1 MRHTAW
7 LLVALAACASPDSD
21 PIEVAERFHALRMAG
36 DDGGVHALLTEAD
49 RAAVPLHA
57 FPDALPAG
65 AARQLLSRLQE
76 GAASASLLGTGS
88 DTAAVVLQGAGG
100 GQDTVRL
107 VASSHPLKLW
117 RYERDRVRWRVSM
130 GLAEHVLLDSLAA
143 RMRAHADATDADA
156 VERAEAYL
164 RTAELHPELA
174 RPADV
179 AEASALVRTASAV
192 QALRPE
198 LRLTRAISGTP
209 FLEGQVRNPTG
220 VHIATVRLMVRD
232 ADGAE
237 ESLELWDVAP
247 RSSSA
252 VRQLTRLGRPPL
264 TTRVERIQV
273 Y

>member
-7 LLVALAACASPDSD
+7 LLVVLAACASPDSD

-36 DDGGVHALLTEAD
+36 DHGGVHTLLTEAD

-57 FPDALPAG
+57 FPDALPAA

-76 GAASASLLGTGS
+76 GAASASLLSTGS

-100 GQDTVRL
+100 GQDTVWL
-107 VASSHPLKLW
+107 VASAQPLRLW
-117 RYERDRVRWRVSM
+117 RYERDRTRWQVSM
-130 GLAEHVLLDSLAA
+130 GLAEHLLLDSLAA
-143 RMRAHADATDADA
+143 RVSAHADPADADA

-164 RTAELHPELA
+164 RTAELHPALA
-174 RPADV
+174 RPAVV
-179 AEASALVRTASAV
+179 AQATALVRTASVV

-209 FLEGQVRNPTG
+209 FLEGQVLNPTG
-220 VHIATVRLMVRD
+220 VHIATVRLIVRD

-247 RSSSA
+247 RSSAA
-252 VRQLTRLGRPPL
+252 VRQLTRLSSTPL
-264 TTRVERIQV
+264 TSRVERIQV